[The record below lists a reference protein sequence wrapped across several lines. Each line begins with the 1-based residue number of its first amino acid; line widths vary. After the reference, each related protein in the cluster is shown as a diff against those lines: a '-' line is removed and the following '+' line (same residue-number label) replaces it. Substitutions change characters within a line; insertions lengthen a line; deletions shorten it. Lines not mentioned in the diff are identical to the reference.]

1 MLDFKKGLIDLLAI
15 MPNRFTD
22 GLKRF
27 VLWDYP
33 RASWQYDVMVAIILA
48 FVFLMPREWFK
59 DQPRI
64 PRASNIA
71 MLPGEHTSDMYW
83 IDPELLSGI
92 PENQRLSRL
101 ADILKTRTGKTQSVS
116 RLQPIYDDSEN
127 ELKGYMAFTKP

>member
-1 MLDFKKGLIDLLAI
+1 MG
-15 MPNRFTD
+15 NSFTS

-48 FVFLMPREWFK
+48 FIFLMPREWFR

-71 MLPGEHTSDMYW
+71 MLPGENGSNMYL
-83 IDPELLSGI
+83 IDPELLSGV
-92 PENQRLSRL
+92 PENQRLSKL
-101 ADILKTRTGKTQSVS
+101 AEILKTRTGKKQSVL

>member
-1 MLDFKKGLIDLLAI
+1 MANK
-15 MPNRFTD
+15 FTA

-27 VLWDYP
+27 ILWDYP
-33 RASWQYDVMVAIILA
+33 RATWQYDIMVAIILA
-48 FVFLMPREWFK
+48 FIFLTPRELFR

-71 MLPGEHTSDMYW
+71 MLPAEHGSDMYW

-92 PENQRLSRL
+92 PENQRVDKL
-101 ADILKTRTGKTQSVS
+101 AGILKARTGRTQSVL
-116 RLQPIYDDSEN
+116 RVQPIYDDSEN

>member
-1 MLDFKKGLIDLLAI
+1 VT
-15 MPNRFTD
+15 NSFTS

-48 FVFLMPREWFK
+48 FIFLMPREWFR

-71 MLPGEHTSDMYW
+71 MLPGENGSNMYL
-83 IDPELLSGI
+83 IDPELLSGV
-92 PENQRLSRL
+92 PESQQLSKL
-101 ADILKTRTGKTQSVS
+101 AEILKTRTGKKQSVL
-116 RLQPIYDDSEN
+116 RVQPIYDDSEN
-127 ELKGYMAFTKP
+127 ELKGYMAFTTPK

>member
-1 MLDFKKGLIDLLAI
+1 
-15 MPNRFTD
+15 MPNSFTT

-33 RASWQYDVMVAIILA
+33 RACWQYDVMVAIILA
-48 FVFLMPREWFK
+48 FIFLTPREWFR

-71 MLPGEHTSDMYW
+71 MLPGEHGSQMFLV
-83 IDPELLSGI
+83 DPELLSGI
-92 PENQRLSRL
+92 PESQRMSRL
-101 ADILKTRTGKTQSVS
+101 AQILKTRTGRNQTVL
-116 RLQPIYDDSEN
+116 RVQPIYDDSEN

>member
-1 MLDFKKGLIDLLAI
+1 VG
-15 MPNRFTD
+15 NSFTS

-48 FVFLMPREWFK
+48 FIFLMPREWFR

-71 MLPGEHTSDMYW
+71 MLPGENGSNMYL
-83 IDPELLSGI
+83 IDPELLSGV
-92 PENQRLSRL
+92 PESQQLSKL
-101 ADILKTRTGKTQSVS
+101 AEILKTRTGKKQSVL
-116 RLQPIYDDSEN
+116 RVQPIYDDSEN
-127 ELKGYMAFTKP
+127 ELKGYMAFTTPK

>member
-1 MLDFKKGLIDLLAI
+1 V
-15 MPNRFTD
+15 PNSFTT

-48 FVFLMPREWFK
+48 FIFLTPREWFR

-71 MLPGEHTSDMYW
+71 MLPAEHGSELFW

-92 PENQRLSRL
+92 PESQRMSKLGQ
-101 ADILKTRTGKTQSVS
+101 ILKTRTGRSQTV
-116 RLQPIYDDSEN
+116 
-127 ELKGYMAFTKP
+127 LKGYMAFTKP

>member
-1 MLDFKKGLIDLLAI
+1 V
-15 MPNRFTD
+15 PNSFTT

-33 RASWQYDVMVAIILA
+33 RACWQYDVMVAIILA
-48 FVFLMPREWFK
+48 FIFLMPREWFR

-71 MLPGEHTSDMYW
+71 VLPGENGSQMFL

-92 PENQRLSRL
+92 PESQRMSRL
-101 ADILKTRTGKTQSVS
+101 GQILRTRTGRNQTVL
-116 RLQPIYDDSEN
+116 RVQPIYDDSEN